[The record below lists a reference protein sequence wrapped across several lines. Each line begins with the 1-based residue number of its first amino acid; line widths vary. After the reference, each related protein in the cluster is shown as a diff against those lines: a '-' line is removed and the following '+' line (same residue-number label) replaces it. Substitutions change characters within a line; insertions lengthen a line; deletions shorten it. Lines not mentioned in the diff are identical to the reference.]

1 MIVCVDV
8 LSSRVL
14 IRPTDPQRS
23 RQFYRHSLGLAVYR
37 EFGDPADPGLVFFLG
52 GGFLEVSGRGE
63 VSDVCNLSIWLQVR
77 DLAVE
82 HQRLQA
88 AGVEI
93 LRAPEREPWGLLE
106 MWIADPDGIRIVLV
120 EVPDQ
125 HPLRRDDRQVPSPP
139 RYPSRSD

>member
-1 MIVCVDV
+1 MIGCVDV

-14 IRPTDPQRS
+14 LRPMDLQRS
-23 RQFYRHSLGLAVYR
+23 RQFYRHTLGLAVYR

-52 GGFLEVSGRGE
+52 GGFLEVSGVGDGPKVR
-63 VSDVCNLSIWLQVR
+63 NLALWLQVR

-82 HQRLQA
+82 HQRLKA

-93 LRAPEREPWGLLE
+93 LRPPEREPWGLLE

-125 HPLRRDDRQVPSPP
+125 HPLRRDDR
-139 RYPSRSD
+139 